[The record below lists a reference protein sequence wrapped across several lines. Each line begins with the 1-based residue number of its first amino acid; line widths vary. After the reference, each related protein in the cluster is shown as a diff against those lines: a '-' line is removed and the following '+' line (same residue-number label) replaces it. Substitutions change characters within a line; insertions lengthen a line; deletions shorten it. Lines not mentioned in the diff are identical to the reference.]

1 MDYLEKY
8 QEWCNNPVFDEDT
21 KKELIGIKGN
31 DTEIKER
38 FYQDLE
44 FGTAGLRGIIGAGTN
59 RMNKYTVGK
68 ATQGLANFIKKEN
81 GQNRGVAI
89 AYDSRHMSVE
99 FSEIAALVLNANGI
113 KTYRF
118 ESLRPTPELSFAVRE
133 LHCIAGIVIT
143 ASHNP
148 PEYNGYKAY
157 WTDGAQITPPID
169 KQIIDEVNNVTD
181 YAEIKTMEKE
191 DAIKQGLYNEIGKEI
206 DDRYME
212 ELKKQSLN
220 SAIVKE
226 MADDIRIVY
235 TPLHGT
241 GNLPVQRILAE
252 LGFKNVYVV
261 PQQELPDGDF
271 PTVEYPNPEDPR
283 AFRLAL
289 ALAKEKNAD
298 VVLATD
304 PDADRL
310 GVYAKDNKTG
320 EYVLFDGNMSAL
332 LIGEYVL
339 SEKKKRGMI
348 PANGAMVSTIV
359 SSNMTEAMAKEYNIK
374 LIKTLTGFKWIG
386 EQIKLFQENNSYEYL
401 FGYEESYGCLVG
413 THARD
418 KDGIVAVML
427 LAEATAF
434 YKKQGLTLWD
444 QMINIYEK
452 YGYYRE
458 TLATITLKGIEGQ
471 EKIKQII
478 NKLRNSNIE
487 QIGRFKVTGMKDY
500 QKKYSKNLITNQ
512 EGTTDLPTSNVLYF
526 DLENDAWC
534 AVRPSGTEP
543 KIKFYMGV
551 KERTMEEANKKLTE
565 LKNAMLELCK

>member
-8 QEWCNNPVFDEDT
+8 KEWCNNPVFDEDT
-21 KKELIGIKGN
+21 RKELIGIKEN

-38 FYQDLE
+38 FYKDLE

-68 ATQGLANFIKKEN
+68 ATQGFANFIKKEN
-81 GQNRGVAI
+81 GQDRGVAI
-89 AYDSRHMSVE
+89 AYDSRHMSIE

-181 YAEIKTMEKE
+181 YAEIKTMDKE

-220 SAIVKE
+220 PEVIKE
-226 MADDIRIVY
+226 MADDINIVY

-241 GNLPVQRILAE
+241 GNLPVKRILKE

-261 PQQELPDGDF
+261 PEQELPDGDF
-271 PTVEYPNPEDPR
+271 PTVEYPNPEDPK
-283 AFRLAL
+283 AFKLAL
-289 ALAKEKNAD
+289 ELAKEKDAD
-298 VVLATD
+298 VALAND

-310 GVYAKDNKTG
+310 GVYVKDNKTG
-320 EYVLFDGNMSAL
+320 EYIAFDGNMSAL

-339 SEKKKRGMI
+339 SEKKKRGLI
-348 PANGAMVSTIV
+348 PANGAIVSTIV

-386 EQIKLFQENNSYEYL
+386 QQIKFFEENNSYEYL
-401 FGYEESYGCLVG
+401 FGYEESYGCLV
-413 THARD
+413 
-418 KDGIVAVML
+418 
-427 LAEATAF
+427 
-434 YKKQGLTLWD
+434 
-444 QMINIYEK
+444 
-452 YGYYRE
+452 
-458 TLATITLKGIEGQ
+458 
-471 EKIKQII
+471 
-478 NKLRNSNIE
+478 RNT
-487 QIGRFKVTGMKDY
+487 RK
-500 QKKYSKNLITNQ
+500 
-512 EGTTDLPTSNVLYF
+512 
-526 DLENDAWC
+526 
-534 AVRPSGTEP
+534 R
-543 KIKFYMGV
+543 
-551 KERTMEEANKKLTE
+551 
-565 LKNAMLELCK
+565 